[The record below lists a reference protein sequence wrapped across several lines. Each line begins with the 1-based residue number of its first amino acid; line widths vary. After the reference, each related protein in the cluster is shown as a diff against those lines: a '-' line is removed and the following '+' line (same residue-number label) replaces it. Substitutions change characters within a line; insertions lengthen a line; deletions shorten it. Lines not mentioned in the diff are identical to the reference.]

1 MNIIVLFT
9 IASAYKILNNV
20 IPTFP
25 KVINTCQNIDYRL
38 FKTTLDVSNEITK
51 CGFPVIL
58 NQNNYTTLI
67 CNKLGSHYGNT
78 MTNNTKFTSIII
90 SNELFKYPKTLYN
103 TLLHEMLHS
112 IGLDHNNG
120 EPGMMSYSIKIGSIK
135 IGSIKIDSAKK
146 DSIIEDNVKLWLSI
160 DDIYGLAYIKNNK
173 VIPHQ

>member
-1 MNIIVLFT
+1 MNIIILFT
-9 IASAYKILNNV
+9 IVSAYKILNNV

-38 FKTTLDVSNEITK
+38 FKATLDVSKEITK

-58 NQNNYTTLI
+58 NQNNYTTII
-67 CNKLGSHYGNT
+67 CNKLDSYYGNT
-78 MTNNTKFTSIII
+78 MSNNTKFTSIII

-120 EPGMMSYSIKIGSIK
+120 EPGMMSYSIKLDSIK
-135 IGSIKIDSAKK
+135 TDLLKK

-160 DDIYGLAYIKNNK
+160 DDIYGLAYLKNNK
-173 VIPHQ
+173 FIPHP